1 MEGGEGAGSW
11 VEGGGGTWRSPVEV
25 RATSAGRDSRYETEE
40 RRRKDKEEE
49 KRKKEQGKNL
59 MDVGPICQWLILLL
73 MSLNQTENGLVPS
86 FLNQTENKLV
96 PSHKLET

>member
-1 MEGGEGAGSW
+1 MRLKNE
-11 VEGGGGTWRSPVEV
+11 
-25 RATSAGRDSRYETEE
+25 EE
-40 RRRKDKEEE
+40 RI
-49 KRKKEQGKNL
+49 RKKKKEKKEKGKNL